1 MLVDRGDR
9 KAMRHLID
17 TASEARH
24 ETARL
29 DATTTMTMNLQG
41 DVITIGLATD
51 QMRLTLDAVAV
62 ATTMMTTRMIVTR
75 LRDDETTGTAL
86 IVDAAMHRL
95 QSLDTTSTT
104 PTIVTTAGKGVEEAE
119 IDTWMI
125 GIDEIVTIE
134 IPEIGMIE
142 IPEIGMTGIQE
153 TADIE
158 TVREKR
164 RPRPT
169 GRIKPRQ
176 CL

>member
-1 MLVDRGDR
+1 
-9 KAMRHLID
+9 MRHLID

-41 DVITIGLATD
+41 DVTTIGPATD

-62 ATTMMTTRMIVTR
+62 ATRMMTTRTTATR

-95 QSLDTTSTT
+95 RSLDTTNTT
-104 PTIVTTAGKGVEEAE
+104 PTIVMTADKGVGEAE
-119 IDTWMI
+119 IDMWMI
-125 GIDEIVTIE
+125 GIDGIGTIE
-134 IPEIGMIE
+134 IPEIAMIE
-142 IPEIGMTGIQE
+142 IPEIAMTEIQE

-158 TVREKR
+158 TVRER
-164 RPRPT
+164 RRLRQT
-169 GRIKPRQ
+169 GRNKLRQ

>member
-41 DVITIGLATD
+41 DVTTIGPATD
-51 QMRLTLDAVAV
+51 QMRLTLDAVAA
-62 ATTMMTTRMIVTR
+62 ATTMMTMRTTVIR
-75 LRDDETTGTAL
+75 LHDDETTGTAL

-104 PTIVTTAGKGVEEAE
+104 PTIVTTADKGVEEAE

-125 GIDEIVTIE
+125 GID
-134 IPEIGMIE
+134 
-142 IPEIGMTGIQE
+142 
-153 TADIE
+153 
-158 TVREKR
+158 
-164 RPRPT
+164 
-169 GRIKPRQ
+169 
-176 CL
+176 